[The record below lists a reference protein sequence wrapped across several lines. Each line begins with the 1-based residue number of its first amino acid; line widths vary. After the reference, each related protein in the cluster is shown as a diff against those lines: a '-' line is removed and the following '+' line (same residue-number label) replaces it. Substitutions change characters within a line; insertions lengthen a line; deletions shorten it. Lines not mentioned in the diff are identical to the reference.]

1 MKTIPQKSK
10 IGNLGELTAV
20 NFLKSK
26 GYVILEQNFRSGRDE
41 ADIIAQIND
50 IIVFVEV
57 KTRSGNAFGE
67 PHEAVDKRKVRALVR
82 CADAYLRNIDSSVE
96 IRFDVIGVYTDGN
109 NNFLP
114 YHIEDAFREE

>member
-1 MKTIPQKSK
+1 MKNVTEKSK
-10 IGNLGELTAV
+10 IGNLGELAAV

-26 GYVILEQNFRSGRDE
+26 GYTILEQNYRAGRDE
-41 ADIIAQIND
+41 SDIIAQIDD

-57 KTRSGNAFGE
+57 KTRSGNKYGE
-67 PHEAVDKRKVRALVR
+67 PHEAIDKRKIDALVR
-82 CADAYLRNIDSSVE
+82 CAQKYLNNVSKSVE
-96 IRFDVIGVYTDGN
+96 IRFDIIGVYTDGM